1 MEADISRIC
10 GQDKKRI
17 MKIKIEWDG
26 PKIAEDIKQLVS
38 KEICKK
44 TTDKTYKTK
53 IIDEFEKYLVM
64 LDDDYKKTK
73 EIFKE
78 LLPTAKARFTI
89 NHGEMYFSF
98 IFFCKQ
104 NVWYLQAVHSLLYF
118 SLKPNAGKKTVLLQ
132 VDLDDIRQKSKKILG
147 ERVKLT

>member
-1 MEADISRIC
+1 
-10 GQDKKRI
+10 

-26 PKIAEDIKQLVS
+26 PKIAEDIRQLVN

-53 IIDEFEKYLVM
+53 IIDEFEKYLAM
-64 LDDDYKKTK
+64 LDEDYKKTK

-89 NHGEMYFSF
+89 KHGEMYFYF
-98 IFFCKQ
+98 HFTCKQ
-104 NVWYLQAVHSLLYF
+104 DVWYLEAVHKLLYF
-118 SLKPNAGKKTVLLQ
+118 SLKPQAGKKTVQLQ
-132 VDLDDIRQKSKKILG
+132 VDWDDIRQKAKKILG
-147 ERVKLT
+147 ERVKLTY

>member
-1 MEADISRIC
+1 
-10 GQDKKRI
+10 
-17 MKIKIEWDG
+17 MKIKIEWVG
-26 PKIAEDIKQLVS
+26 TKIAEDTKQLIN

-89 NHGEMYFSF
+89 QHGDMYFAF
-98 IFFCKQ
+98 HLFCKE
-104 NVWYLQAVHSLLYF
+104 NVWYLDAVHSLSYF
-118 SLKPNAGKKTVLLQ
+118 SLKPNAGKKTVQLQ
-132 VDLDDIRQKSKKILG
+132 VDLDDIVQKSKKILG
-147 ERVKLT
+147 ERVKFTY

>member
-1 MEADISRIC
+1 
-10 GQDKKRI
+10 
-17 MKIKIEWDG
+17 MKIKIEWEG
-26 PKIAEDIKQLVS
+26 SKIAENTKELVH

-53 IIDEFEKYLVM
+53 LIDQFGEYLVM

-89 NHGEMYFSF
+89 NHGEMYFVFHLS
-98 IFFCKQ
+98 CKDY
-104 NVWYLQAVHSLLYF
+104 VWYLDAVHRLQYF
-118 SLKPNAGKKTVLLQ
+118 TLKPKAGKKTVQLA
-132 VDLDDIRQKSKKILG
+132 VDLDDVTKKAKKILG
-147 ERVKLT
+147 ERVKFTY

>member
-1 MEADISRIC
+1 
-10 GQDKKRI
+10 

-26 PKIAEDIKQLVS
+26 TKIAEDTKQLIN

-53 IIDEFEKYLVM
+53 IIDEFEEYFVM
-64 LDDDYKKTK
+64 LDDPYRRTK

-78 LLPTAKARFTI
+78 LLTTAKGVFTI
-89 NHGEMYFSF
+89 KHGEMYFSF
-98 IFFCKQ
+98 ILTCKQ
-104 NVWYLQAVHSLLYF
+104 NVWYLEAVHSLSYF
-118 SLKPNAGKKTVLLQ
+118 TVKPKAGKKTVQLQ

-147 ERVKLT
+147 ERVELT